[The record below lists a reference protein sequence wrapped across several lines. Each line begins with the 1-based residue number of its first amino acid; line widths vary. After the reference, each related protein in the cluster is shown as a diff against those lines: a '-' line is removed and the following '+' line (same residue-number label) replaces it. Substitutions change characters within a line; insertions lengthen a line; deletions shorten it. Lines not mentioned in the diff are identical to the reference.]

1 MTVTAAQQTTA
12 RRDVVQPPPGGKPD
26 SDVAL
31 RFALSVQKAKSGESG
46 GYTPA
51 KADTTAPAF
60 QDYKAIGRPGEV
72 APDTIRYETK
82 DGTKIIV
89 AKATNPDL
97 YEHVS
102 HDFESLSA
110 INKSQIQGYTIANG
124 DSKPPGL
131 NDIKLFSTED
141 GGIFRYETTD
151 GKKVAI
157 SQSLTPELFDRAK
170 ALGDTWGRI
179 HKSEANGYTL
189 AGADD
194 YPKDADITRWGWPDE
209 LGPGLIQFETK
220 DGGKFVVSQDIN
232 KPLYDRI
239 MAKAEGTQQGQ
250 VDDIRKAHGLPP
262 AGDLDVL
269 GLKTDVK
276 SDPDKPDSEPL
287 TVSGL
292 ATKTL
297 IEQYRK
303 GIEDGS
309 IGKDD
314 PRAKLVRALEAKA
327 ATQSGR
333 GITGYEEG
341 QGAFGGTWRNSD
353 DKQTQLT
360 AADLQDI
367 IDGRDIDAS
376 LAKLFSDE
384 TIAKDYQAKLTDALG
399 HIPDREGLTRKLD
412 TLLNGKD
419 GDDTGYLDY
428 IQDLK
433 GKGLNHAAQ
442 TDIATMVQSLTLLD
456 PEKGK
461 AAAQKLQAD
470 SLTADLNTLVGDPSK
485 VSDENKLQATKD
497 LFGLLKGVIKAEG
510 LDLPRR
516 TIETIEKFVE
526 EFVNGKVDQ
535 KKVIE
540 AVQGAAKEAA
550 ENGGRIPA
558 ASLDKYK
565 AYVPLKDQAGFL
577 GFLGAVN
584 EKGVLGSLGGG
595 ISLFSGIYQLVGKG
609 GKLGDEPLER
619 LSIAKDFIS
628 FAGASSHFIKTG
640 DAIFSALGKGG
651 LVDMLG
657 LSKSVPEIWG
667 SQGLWGKKLEE
678 AKASGAPKL
687 QAPDLG
693 SDFAKTMGDEIDRI
707 FAKYD
712 AGHPKP
718 TPSTVAGLNGDDAT
732 KGVTDLLN
740 GQIKGDAPKIDPS
753 RAAKIA
759 GSTVKVL
766 GALSDGVGGVADIVL
781 GAFTIKSGVQAGSD
795 LQKAQGALQVISG
808 VAGGAAG
815 AIGIAGLFG
824 PVAAG
829 LSAAAGPLFLV
840 GVALAGIGAIIGF
853 FVDHEKKQKATDA
866 EGQWYKDLAAD
877 GLLQDDWGDKVEYAR
892 YSIHHYGGRDAP
904 ADQSLYDYQSAE
916 WQHFKDTPQKDGSS
930 SNRLDPKLHKGGSAS
945 DKPGD
950 EGKGG
955 SDDRPPRGGGG
966 PGAKVI

>member
-12 RRDVVQPPPGGKPD
+12 RQDAVQPPPGGQPGPD
-26 SDVAL
+26 ATA
-31 RFALSVQKAKSGESG
+31 RFTLAVQKAKSGDSG
-46 GYTPA
+46 GYVPA
-51 KADTTAPAF
+51 KADATPPAF
-60 QDYKAIGRPGEV
+60 HDYKAIGRPGEV
-72 APDTIRYETK
+72 GPDTIRYETR
-82 DGTKIIV
+82 DGTKVIV

-97 YEHVS
+97 FDHVS
-102 HDFESLSA
+102 QDFKALSA
-110 INKSQIQGYTIANG
+110 INKSEGQGYAIAN
-124 DSKPPGL
+124 DDAKPPGL

-157 SQSLTPELFDRAK
+157 SQTLTPELFDKAK

-189 AGADD
+189 AGAED
-194 YPKDADITRWGWPDE
+194 YPKDADIARWGWPDE

-220 DGGKFVVSQDIN
+220 SGGKFVVSQDIN

-276 SDPDKPDSEPL
+276 SDPDKSDSEPL

-292 ATKTL
+292 ATKSL

-303 GIEDGS
+303 GVDDGS
-309 IGKDD
+309 IAKDD

-333 GITGYEEG
+333 GIIGYEEG

-367 IDGRDIDAS
+367 IDGGDLDAS
-376 LAKLFSDE
+376 LTKLFSDE

-399 HIPDREGLTRKLD
+399 HIPDRAGLTQKLE

-419 GDDTGYLDY
+419 GDDTSYLDY

-433 GKGLNHAAQ
+433 GKGLDHAAQ
-442 TDIATMVQSLTLLD
+442 ADIATMIQSLTLLD

-461 AAAQKLQAD
+461 AAAQRLQAD
-470 SLTADLNTLVGDPSK
+470 SLTADLNQLVGDPSK

-497 LFGLLKGVIKAEG
+497 LFGLLKGVLKAEG

-526 EFVNGKVDQ
+526 EFVNGNVDQ

-577 GFLGAVN
+577 GFLGGLN
-584 EKGVLGSLGGG
+584 EKGVLGSVGGG

-609 GKLGDEPLER
+609 GKLGDDPLER

-657 LSKSVPEIWG
+657 LTKSVPEIWG

-678 AKASGAPKL
+678 AKASVAPKVP
-687 QAPDLG
+687 APDLG
-693 SDFAKTMGDEIDRI
+693 SNFAATMGDEIDKI
-707 FAKYD
+707 FTKYD

-718 TPSTVAGLNGDDAT
+718 TPDTVAGLNGDDAT

-740 GQIKGDAPKIDPS
+740 GQIKGDAPKIDPG

-759 GSTVKVL
+759 GSAVKVI

-781 GAFTIKSGVQAGSD
+781 GAFTIKSGVQSGSE

-840 GVALAGIGAIIGF
+840 GIALAGIGAIIGF
-853 FVDHEKKQKATDA
+853 FVDHEKKQKATDK

-930 SNRLDPKLHKGGSAS
+930 SNRLDPKLHEGGSSS

-950 EGKGG
+950 EDKGG
-955 SDDRPPRGGGG
+955 SDRPPRGGGG